1 MGEAKRRT
9 MFVAEIDATELTLR
23 IAEAACDFRRPPG
36 RDAASVLA
44 ELRASDP
51 ETTAGFDRIAK
62 AASAY
67 LAECIRRGSRP
78 S

>member
-1 MGEAKRRT
+1 MGEAGRRT
-9 MFVAEIDATELTLR
+9 LFVAEIDFAELTLR

-36 RDAASVLA
+36 RDAAACLA

-51 ETTAGFDRIAK
+51 ETTASFDRIAK
-62 AASAY
+62 AAAGY
-67 LAECIRRGSRP
+67 ITECIGRGSQP

>member
-1 MGEAKRRT
+1 MGDAGRRT
-9 MFVAEIDATELTLR
+9 AFVAEIDSAELTLR

-36 RDAASVLA
+36 RDAATCLA

-51 ETTAGFDRIAK
+51 ETTASFDRIAK
-62 AASAY
+62 AAAAY
-67 LAECIRRGSRP
+67 LAECIRRGTQP